1 MLKKRVKHTLSVSGA
16 AAADGWNR
24 AKSVGWFPALE
35 DFCFRAHVLPDTV
48 TGAQAPLKQRQ
59 LSFAVDNHIFASLL
73 SSSPLLHKARLLS
86 VSAPGASAWLGVI
99 PSPSLNQVFDSRQ
112 FTALVRWWLGLPVYA
127 RVSACPTCGVA
138 MDLFG
143 YHALTCRTRGSLGV
157 RHNALREVFLHFCNT
172 AGIRAER
179 ESPGLLPD
187 SADRPADVLLPSQV
201 HIPNYLPDSAT
212 CLDFAVTHPQ
222 QPTTIDR
229 AGEETAAAATL
240 YESKVKLPRYE
251 SECLANKL
259 NFIPMVVEAFGAWGE
274 KSEPVFKFV
283 SRAAALCHSADEDKT
298 LGYVRA
304 AMSVVLQ
311 RHNANMLVK
320 HRDPESPVVDG
331 PVPDY

>member
-1 MLKKRVKHTLSVSGA
+1 MKKRVKHTLSALLLVRDGQVFHHLVRLCSSICRVVHLLRTIPPLFCTDALVSFDCSILNALSRGLGVLFPEAAVRQVNLPLRFGGLGLRRALDHASGAYLASVSGA

-86 VSAPGASAWLGVI
+86 VKAPGASAWLGVI

-143 YHALTCRTRGSLGV
+143 YHALTCRTGGSLGV

-172 AGIRAER
+172 SGIRAER
-179 ESPGLLPD
+179 ESPGLLL
-187 SADRPADVLLPSQV
+187 SRPS
-201 HIPNYLPDSAT
+201 S
-212 CLDFAVTHPQ
+212 
-222 QPTTIDR
+222 
-229 AGEETAAAATL
+229 
-240 YESKVKLPRYE
+240 
-251 SECLANKL
+251 
-259 NFIPMVVEAFGAWGE
+259 
-274 KSEPVFKFV
+274 
-283 SRAAALCHSADEDKT
+283 
-298 LGYVRA
+298 
-304 AMSVVLQ
+304 
-311 RHNANMLVK
+311 
-320 HRDPESPVVDG
+320 
-331 PVPDY
+331 